1 MRVAPST
8 DSDEY
13 FSLISHGTKK
23 SMLQP
28 LYRYAEGRRDS
39 ELEQSIVRIIA
50 GVVLLSYFAYI
61 GKSRL
66 HSDIEFHL
74 DALIVI
80 AAFLAAAMSISLCI
94 VFWRGDVPSRRVTAI
109 VLDVGTLSYLFLI
122 GGSHAAPLYF
132 LYQWIIIGN
141 GFRFGKNYLFIS
153 LALSLIGFGWVIL
166 TVPYWLSEPGLSVGL
181 WVGTLMISIYFSTLV
196 GRLYK
201 VLDHA
206 EVANNAK
213 RQFICAVSH
222 ELRTPLNAI
231 IGMVDLMKSTKL
243 DREQKEMLD
252 CMTTTSQVMLSQ
264 IEDVLDFSKIE
275 AGKMSVENTR
285 FDLYQLV
292 QSILAIF
299 HYRIDPLAIDLFN
312 STACDVPFFVS
323 GDPHHLRQ
331 ILVNL
336 LGNSVKF
343 TEQGR
348 ITLCIRRKYQTATT
362 VRLKFSVKD
371 TGIGIP
377 LGAQSRIF
385 ESFTQAEETIARR
398 YGGTGLG
405 TTISKQ
411 LVELMGGEIGF
422 ESVQGQGSE
431 FWFELDFGIAS
442 AESAEKKVMGS
453 EPIRSMVIST
463 DPTTDMLL
471 TDLTK
476 HSSSPPLLAREFNE
490 ALAAIEQSILLGK
503 PIRLVFVQEKFSS
516 EQSESAYQ
524 QCLQA
529 KIFAIRDIAN
539 DLPITV
545 VLICD
550 NALRQAYVEEVAES
564 FGYATVLHLPY
575 EPEWLTHLLHAHAII
590 LSSDFPKKNRFVAAD
605 AEFPLAVS
613 NLAPKFD
620 DGAYKVLVAEDNPT
634 NRKVIQKILERA
646 GHHCT
651 LAKDGEDALDKI
663 EKKEFDAI
671 ILDMNMPGMTG
682 MDVARMYRLM
692 RGNLT
697 RAPIIMFSANVTT
710 EAREESIEA
719 GADEFLP
726 KPIQVN
732 LFLQTL
738 HDLVTEF
745 KLSGP
750 PEIDAASVTPK
761 SRLKLWHPDET
772 ILELQNLSDLEKV
785 SKDPKFLDDLILE
798 FITENKKLLQ
808 SLEVALY
815 QLDIDEVKVILHALK
830 GSGLS
835 IGAVSLKMMCK
846 RIEKL
851 NPFELEACS
860 SEILQELKMVFNEL
874 CEELEKYRKIRRQAV
889 VERD

>member
-1 MRVAPST
+1 
-8 DSDEY
+8 
-13 FSLISHGTKK
+13 
-23 SMLQP
+23 MLQP

-39 ELEQSIVRIIA
+39 ELEQSIVRIIV

-61 GKSRL
+61 GESRR

-80 AAFLAAAMSISLCI
+80 VAFLAVALSISLCI
-94 VFWRGDVPSRRVTAI
+94 DLWRGNVPTRRITAI

-141 GFRFGKNYLFIS
+141 GFRFGKKYLFIS

-166 TVPYWLSEPGLSVGL
+166 TVPYWVSEPGLSIGL
-181 WVGTLMISIYFSTLV
+181 WIGTLMISIYFSTLV

-231 IGMVDLMKSTKL
+231 IGMVDLMKSTKV
-243 DREQKEMLD
+243 DREQREMLD
-252 CMTTTSQVMLSQ
+252 CMTTTSQVMLAQ

-275 AGKMSVENTR
+275 AGKMSVENTT

-292 QSILAIF
+292 QSILDIF
-299 HYRIDPLAIDLFN
+299 RYRIDPLAIELLN
-312 STACDVPFFVS
+312 STACDVPYLLT

-343 TEQGR
+343 TEQGS
-348 ITLCIRRKYQTATT
+348 ITLCVRRKYQTESG

-377 LGAQSRIF
+377 LEAQSRIF
-385 ESFTQAEETIARR
+385 DSFTQAEETIARR
-398 YGGTGLG
+398 FGGTGLG

-422 ESVQGQGSE
+422 QSVQGQGSE
-431 FWFELDFGIAS
+431 FWFEIEFGLAS
-442 AESAEKKVMGS
+442 IDSLEKKALCS
-453 EPIRSMVIST
+453 AQIRSVIISA
-463 DPTTDMLL
+463 DQTTEV
-471 TDLTK
+471 
-476 HSSSPPLLAREFNE
+476 LLADLANYSSVPPVLASQFDE
-490 ALAAIEQSILLGK
+490 AAAAIEQSILLGK
-503 PIRLVFVQEKFSS
+503 PIRLIFAEEALSADFSLPTYQQHLRSRVLAIREVSNDMPVTLVLISRDGLRAGLIEDAAETAGFSS
-516 EQSESAYQ
+516 
-524 QCLQA
+524 
-529 KIFAIRDIAN
+529 
-539 DLPITV
+539 
-545 VLICD
+545 
-550 NALRQAYVEEVAES
+550 
-564 FGYATVLHLPY
+564 VLHLPY
-575 EPEWLTHLLHAHAII
+575 AMDSLNNLLHAHALV
-590 LSSDFPKKNRFVAAD
+590 LSSDVSKKYIPLTADTDFSLQAA
-605 AEFPLAVS
+605 
-613 NLAPKFD
+613 NLSPRID

-651 LAKDGEDALDKI
+651 LAKDGEEALDKI

-692 RGNLT
+692 RGNMT

-719 GADEFLP
+719 GADDFLP

-738 HDLVTEF
+738 QDLVTEF

-750 PEIDAASVTPK
+750 PENNTALSAPK
-761 SRLKLWHPDET
+761 SRLKLLFPAEKVLD
-772 ILELQNLSDLEKV
+772 LKNLSDLEKV
-785 SKDPKFLDDLILE
+785 SKDPKFLDDLIIE
-798 FITENKKLLQ
+798 FISENKKLLHA
-808 SLEVALY
+808 LETALHEMK
-815 QLDIDEVKVILHALK
+815 IDEVKEILHAVK
-830 GSGLS
+830 GSALS
-835 IGAVSLKMMCK
+835 VGAISLKMMCK

-851 NPFELEACS
+851 NPFEMEENAE
-860 SEILQELKMVFNEL
+860 EIFQEIKMAFNQL
-874 CEELEKYRKIRRQAV
+874 CEELEKYRKIRWQNMA
-889 VERD
+889 ERD

>member
-1 MRVAPST
+1 
-8 DSDEY
+8 
-13 FSLISHGTKK
+13 
-23 SMLQP
+23 MLQP

-39 ELEQSIVRIIA
+39 ELEQSVVRIVV
-50 GVVLLSYFAYI
+50 GVVLLSYFAYT
-61 GKSRL
+61 GSPNAYSDSR
-66 HSDIEFHL
+66 FHL
-74 DALIVI
+74 DILIVLAVFLG
-80 AAFLAAAMSISLCI
+80 AALSISICI
-94 VFWRGDVPSRRVTAI
+94 LFWRGDVPARRIAAI

-122 GGSHAAPLYF
+122 GGGHAAPLYF
-132 LYQWIIIGN
+132 LYQWIIIGY
-141 GFRFGKNYLFIS
+141 GFRFGKKYLFFS
-153 LALSLIGFGWVIL
+153 LTLSLIGFGWVIFS
-166 TVPYWLSEPGLSVGL
+166 VPYWIGEPGLSVGL

-201 VLDHA
+201 VLEHA

-231 IGMVDLMKSTKL
+231 IGMVDLMKSTKI

-275 AGKMSVENTR
+275 AGKMSINHTT

-292 QSILAIF
+292 QSTLDIF
-299 HYRIDPLAIDLFN
+299 RYRIDPLAIELMN
-312 STACDVPFFVS
+312 STACDVPYLVK

-348 ITLCIRRKYQTATT
+348 ISLC
-362 VRLKFSVKD
+362 VRLLFRTSDSVRLRFAVKD

-377 LGAQSRIF
+377 TEAQSRIF
-385 ESFTQAEETIARR
+385 DSFTQAEETTARR

-422 ESVQGQGSE
+422 QSVQGQGSE
-431 FWFELDFGIAS
+431 FWFELYFGLANL
-442 AESAEKKVMGS
+442 EDQEKKSLATIQV
-453 EPIRSMVIST
+453 RSIIISKEKNT
-463 DPTTDMLL
+463 DDLL
-471 TDLTK
+471 SYLTNHITNPPVVASDFEEATDL
-476 HSSSPPLLAREFNE
+476 
-490 ALAAIEQSILLGK
+490 IEQSILIGK
-503 PIRLVFVQEKFSS
+503 PIGLIFIQELS
-516 EQSESAYQ
+516 
-524 QCLQA
+524 
-529 KIFAIRDIAN
+529 
-539 DLPITV
+539 LPGVTM
-545 VLICD
+545 D
-550 NALRQAYVEEVAES
+550 EYEAALRQKVISIREVTKDIPVTLALISQSGSEAQLVEELAERVGFS
-564 FGYATVLHLPY
+564 VVLHLPFD
-575 EPEWLTHLLHAHAII
+575 LAHLNNILHAHFII
-590 LSSDFPKKNRFVAAD
+590 SSIDISKKITPYSGESDLPLSTTSLNVQ
-605 AEFPLAVS
+605 
-613 NLAPKFD
+613 FD
-620 DGAYKVLVAEDNPT
+620 DCTYRVLVAEDNPT

-692 RGNLT
+692 RRNMA
-697 RAPIIMFSANVTT
+697 RAPIIMFSANVTP
-710 EAREESIEA
+710 EAREESLEA

-732 LFLQTL
+732 SFLQTL
-738 HDLVTEF
+738 QELVTDF
-745 KLSGP
+745 KTSGP
-750 PEIDAASVTPK
+750 PENGAVIQKPK
-761 SRLKLWHPDET
+761 NRLKLLLPAEVTLD
-772 ILELQNLSDLEKV
+772 LQSLTDLENV

-798 FITENKKLLQ
+798 FISENRNLLR
-808 SLEVALY
+808 SLESALSEARV
-815 QLDIDEVKVILHALK
+815 DEIKEMLHTLK
-830 GSGLS
+830 GSALS

-846 RIEKL
+846 RVEKL
-851 NPFELEACS
+851 NIFEMEEYSA
-860 SEILQELKMVFNEL
+860 EISQEMKAVFSEL
-874 CEELEKYRKIRRQAV
+874 CEELEKYRQLRRQIV
-889 VERD
+889 TERN

>member
-1 MRVAPST
+1 
-8 DSDEY
+8 
-13 FSLISHGTKK
+13 
-23 SMLQP
+23 MLQP

-39 ELEQSIVRIIA
+39 ELEQSIVRIVV

-61 GKSRL
+61 GKYRQ

-80 AAFLAAAMSISLCI
+80 AAFLAVALSISLCI
-94 VFWRGDVPSRRVTAI
+94 VFWRGDVPIRRVTAI

-166 TVPYWLSEPGLSVGL
+166 TVPYWISEPGLSVGL

-231 IGMVDLMKSTKL
+231 IGMVDLMKSTQL

-292 QSILAIF
+292 QSILSIF
-299 HYRIDPLAIDLFN
+299 HYRIDPLAIDLLN
-312 STACDVPFFVS
+312 STACDVPCFIS

-336 LGNSVKF
+336 IGNSVKF

-348 ITLCIRRKYQTATT
+348 ITLCVRRKYQTSTT

-377 LGAQSRIF
+377 LDAQSRIF

-431 FWFELDFGIAS
+431 FWFELDFGVAGNDS
-442 AESAEKKVMGS
+442 VEKKAIES
-453 EPIRSMVIST
+453 EPIRSMIISA
-463 DPTTDMLL
+463 DLKIDILL
-471 TDLTK
+471 NDLTK
-476 HSSSPPLLAREFNE
+476 HSSIPPLLASDFNE
-490 ALAAIEQSILLGK
+490 GLAAIEQSILLGK
-503 PIRLVFVQEKFSS
+503 PIRLIFIHEKFISDLS
-516 EQSESAYQ
+516 EATFQ
-524 QCLQA
+524 QCLQSR
-529 KIFAIRDIAN
+529 ILAIRDIAN
-539 DLPITV
+539 NLSLTI
-545 VLICD
+545 VLVAD
-550 NALRQAYVEEVAES
+550 NYLRQVYAEEVAETVGFS
-564 FGYATVLHLPY
+564 TVLHFPY
-575 EPEWLTHLLHAHAII
+575 ESEWLTNLLHAHAII
-590 LSSDFPKKNRFVAAD
+590 LSNDFPKKNMLATDSEFSVSVA
-605 AEFPLAVS
+605 

-738 HDLVTEF
+738 QDLVTQF

-750 PEIDAASVTPK
+750 PQTEEVSLVPK
-761 SRLKLWHPDET
+761 NRLKLWRPYEAV
-772 ILELQNLSDLEKV
+772 LELQNLSDLEKV
-785 SKDPKFLDDLILE
+785 SKDPKFLDDLIIE
-798 FITENKKLLQ
+798 FITENKKLLG
-808 SLEVALY
+808 SLEVALCE
-815 QLDIDEVKVILHALK
+815 LRIDEVKVILHAVK
-830 GSGLS
+830 GSALS
-835 IGAVSLKMMCK
+835 IGAVSLKLMCK

-851 NPFELEACS
+851 NPFEMEACS
-860 SEILQELKMVFNEL
+860 NEILQELRTVFNEL
-874 CEELEKYRKIRRQAV
+874 CEELEKYRKIRRQTV

>member
-1 MRVAPST
+1 M
-8 DSDEY
+8 
-13 FSLISHGTKK
+13 F
-23 SMLQP
+23 QP

-39 ELEQSIVRIIA
+39 ELEQSIVRIIV
-50 GVVLLSYFAYI
+50 GVVLLSYFSYI

-74 DALIVI
+74 DVLIVI
-80 AAFLAAAMSISLCI
+80 AAFLAVALSISLCI
-94 VFWRGDVPSRRVTAI
+94 VFWRGNVPIRRITAI

-166 TVPYWLSEPGLSVGL
+166 TVPYWISEPGLSVGL

-231 IGMVDLMKSTKL
+231 IGMVDLMKSTQL

-292 QSILAIF
+292 QSILSIF

-312 STACDVPFFVS
+312 STACDVPCFIS

-336 LGNSVKF
+336 IGNSVKF

-348 ITLCIRRKYQTATT
+348 ITLCVRRKYQTSTT

-377 LGAQSRIF
+377 LEAQSRIF

-431 FWFELDFGIAS
+431 FWFELDFGIAGNDS
-442 AESAEKKVMGS
+442 IEKKTMGS
-453 EPIRSMVIST
+453 EPIRSMIISADLKT
-463 DPTTDMLL
+463 DILL
-471 TDLTK
+471 SDLAN
-476 HSSSPPLLAREFNE
+476 HISIPPLLASDFNE

-503 PIRLVFVQEKFSS
+503 PIRLIFIYEKFRSDW
-516 EQSESAYQ
+516 SESTYQ
-524 QCLQA
+524 QCLQSRILA
-529 KIFAIRDIAN
+529 VRDIAN
-539 DLPITV
+539 DLPLTV
-545 VLICD
+545 VLVAD
-550 NALRQAYVEEVAES
+550 NYLRQVYAEEVAETVGFS
-564 FGYATVLHLPY
+564 TVLHLPY
-575 EPEWLTHLLHAHAII
+575 EPEWLTNLLHAHAII
-590 LSSDFPKKNRFVAAD
+590 LSNDFPKKNMLVVAD
-605 AEFPLAVS
+605 TEFSLPVA
-613 NLAPKFD
+613 NLTPKFD

-750 PEIDAASVTPK
+750 PQIEAVSVVPK
-761 SRLKLWHPDET
+761 SRLKLWHPSEAV
-772 ILELQNLSDLEKV
+772 LELQNLSDLEKV
-785 SKDPKFLDDLILE
+785 SKDPKFLDDLIIE

-815 QLDIDEVKVILHALK
+815 ELKIDEVKVILHAVK
-830 GSGLS
+830 GSALS
-835 IGAVSLKMMCK
+835 IGAVSLKLMCK

-851 NPFELEACS
+851 NPFEMEAYS
-860 SEILQELKMVFNEL
+860 NEILQELRMVFNEL
-874 CEELEKYRKIRRQAV
+874 CEELEKYRKIRRQNLV
-889 VERD
+889 DRD

>member
-1 MRVAPST
+1 MTGPDVRHLIYIVPSA
-8 DSDEY
+8 
-13 FSLISHGTKK
+13 H
-23 SMLQP
+23 MLQP
-28 LYRYAEGRRDS
+28 LYRYAEGPRDS
-39 ELEQSIVRIIA
+39 ELEQSIVRIVV

-61 GKSRL
+61 DSSHL
-66 HSDIEFHL
+66 YSDIEFHL
-74 DALIVI
+74 DILVVI
-80 AAFLAAAMSISLCI
+80 AVFLVIALSISICI
-94 VFWRGDVPSRRVTAI
+94 VFWRGDVPIRRIAAI
-109 VLDVGTLSYLFLI
+109 VLDAGTLSYLFLI

-132 LYQWIIIGN
+132 LYQWIIIGY
-141 GFRFGKNYLFIS
+141 GFRFGKKYLFIA

-166 TVPYWLSEPGLSVGL
+166 SVPYWISEPGLSIGL
-181 WVGTLMISIYFSTLV
+181 WVGTLLISIYFSTLV

-201 VLDHA
+201 VLEHA

-231 IGMVDLMKSTKL
+231 IGMVDLMKSTEI

-275 AGKMSVENTR
+275 AGKMSVTNTT

-292 QSILAIF
+292 QSILDIF
-299 HYRIDPLAIDLFN
+299 RYRIDPLAIELLN
-312 STACDVPFFVS
+312 STASDVPYFIK

-348 ITLCIRRKYQTATT
+348 ITLC
-362 VRLKFSVKD
+362 VRLLHKTTEAVRLRFAVKD

-377 LGAQSRIF
+377 QEAQSRIF
-385 ESFTQAEETIARR
+385 DSFTQAEETTARR

-422 ESVQGQGSE
+422 HSIQGQGSE
-431 FWFELDFGIAS
+431 FWFELEFGIADNEEQDQKILNASQLKSIIIS
-442 AESAEKKVMGS
+442 ANPK
-453 EPIRSMVIST
+453 T
-463 DPTTDMLL
+463 DELL
-471 TDLTK
+471 DHL
-476 HSSSPPLLAREFNE
+476 SNCSNNPPLLATDFDE
-490 ALAAIEQSILLGK
+490 AKAVIEQSILMGK
-503 PIRLVFVQEKFSS
+503 SIRLVFIHEPLSEKSTLQELENSLRS
-516 EQSESAYQ
+516 RVLSLREVTNDMLMTLVLLCE
-524 QCLQA
+524 
-529 KIFAIRDIAN
+529 N
-539 DLPITV
+539 DL
-545 VLICD
+545 
-550 NALRQAYVEEVAES
+550 EEKLLEDVAERVGFS
-564 FGYATVLHLPY
+564 AILNLPCK
-575 EPEWLTHLLHAHAII
+575 LISLKNILHAHSII
-590 LSSDFPKKNRFVAAD
+590 LSSETPKKIISTSSEKD
-605 AEFPLAVS
+605 ARLPIS
-613 NLAPKFD
+613 NLDTKFD
-620 DGAYKVLVAEDNPT
+620 DSSYRVLVAEDNPT
-634 NRKVIQKILERA
+634 NRKVIQKILDRA

-663 EKKEFDAI
+663 EKREFDAI

-692 RGNLT
+692 RGNMM

-732 LFLQTL
+732 SFLQTL
-738 HDLVTEF
+738 DRLVNDF

-750 PEIDAASVTPK
+750 PENSATAVMPK
-761 SRLKLWHPDET
+761 SRLRL
-772 ILELQNLSDLEKV
+772 LQPTEKVLNLQSLKDLEKV
-785 SKDPKFLDDLILE
+785 SKDPRFLDDLILE
-798 FITENKKLLQ
+798 YVTENRKLLC
-808 SLEVALY
+808 SLEIALAEVRV
-815 QLDIDEVKVILHALK
+815 DEIKEILHTIK
-830 GSGLS
+830 GSALS

-851 NPFELEACS
+851 SPFEMEEYS
-860 SEILQELKMVFNEL
+860 IEILQDMKMVFNAL
-874 CEELEKYRKIRRQAV
+874 CEELEIYRQARRQIV
-889 VERD
+889 TERD

>member
-1 MRVAPST
+1 
-8 DSDEY
+8 
-13 FSLISHGTKK
+13 
-23 SMLQP
+23 MLQP

-39 ELEQSIVRIIA
+39 ELEQSIVRIIV

-61 GKSRL
+61 GESRR

-80 AAFLAAAMSISLCI
+80 VAFLAVALSISLCI
-94 VFWRGDVPSRRVTAI
+94 VLWRGNVPTRRITAI

-141 GFRFGKNYLFIS
+141 GFRFGKKYLFIS

-166 TVPYWLSEPGLSVGL
+166 TVPYWVSEPGLSIGL
-181 WVGTLMISIYFSTLV
+181 WIGTLMISIYFSTLV

-231 IGMVDLMKSTKL
+231 IGMVDLMKSTKV

-252 CMTTTSQVMLSQ
+252 CMTTTSQVMLAQ

-275 AGKMSVENTR
+275 AGKMSVENTT

-292 QSILAIF
+292 QSILDIF
-299 HYRIDPLAIDLFN
+299 RYRIDPLAIELLN
-312 STACDVPFFVS
+312 STACDVPYLLT

-343 TEQGR
+343 TEQGS
-348 ITLCIRRKYQTATT
+348 ITLCVRRKYQTESG

-377 LGAQSRIF
+377 LEAQSRIF
-385 ESFTQAEETIARR
+385 DSFTQAEETIARR
-398 YGGTGLG
+398 FGGTGLG

-422 ESVQGQGSE
+422 QSVQGQGSE
-431 FWFELDFGIAS
+431 FWFEIEFGLAS
-442 AESAEKKVMGS
+442 IDSLEKKALCS
-453 EPIRSMVIST
+453 AQIRSVIISA
-463 DPTTDMLL
+463 DQTTEV
-471 TDLTK
+471 
-476 HSSSPPLLAREFNE
+476 LLADLANYSSVPPVLASQFDE
-490 ALAAIEQSILLGK
+490 AAAAIEQSILLGK
-503 PIRLVFVQEKFSS
+503 PIRLIFAEEALSADFSLPTYQQHLRSRVLAIREVSNDMPVTLVLISRDGLRAGLIEDAAEAAGFSS
-516 EQSESAYQ
+516 
-524 QCLQA
+524 
-529 KIFAIRDIAN
+529 
-539 DLPITV
+539 
-545 VLICD
+545 
-550 NALRQAYVEEVAES
+550 
-564 FGYATVLHLPY
+564 VLHLPY
-575 EPEWLTHLLHAHAII
+575 AMDSLNNLLHAHALV
-590 LSSDFPKKNRFVAAD
+590 LSSDVSKKYIPLTADTDFSLQAA
-605 AEFPLAVS
+605 
-613 NLAPKFD
+613 NLSPRID

-651 LAKDGEDALDKI
+651 LAKDGEEALDKI

-692 RGNLT
+692 RGNMT

-719 GADEFLP
+719 GADDFLP

-738 HDLVTEF
+738 QDLVTEF

-750 PEIDAASVTPK
+750 PENNTALSAPK
-761 SRLKLWHPDET
+761 SRLKLLFPAEKVLD
-772 ILELQNLSDLEKV
+772 LKNLSDLEKV
-785 SKDPKFLDDLILE
+785 SKDPKFLDDLIIE
-798 FITENKKLLQ
+798 FISENKKLLHA
-808 SLEVALY
+808 LETALHEMK
-815 QLDIDEVKVILHALK
+815 IDEVKEILHAVK
-830 GSGLS
+830 GSALS
-835 IGAVSLKMMCK
+835 VGAISLKMMCK

-851 NPFELEACS
+851 NPFEMEENAE
-860 SEILQELKMVFNEL
+860 EIFQEIKMAFNQL
-874 CEELEKYRKIRRQAV
+874 CEELEKYRKIRWQNMA
-889 VERD
+889 ERD

>member
-1 MRVAPST
+1 
-8 DSDEY
+8 
-13 FSLISHGTKK
+13 
-23 SMLQP
+23 MLQP

-39 ELEQSIVRIIA
+39 ELEQSIVRIVV

-61 GKSRL
+61 GKYRQ

-80 AAFLAAAMSISLCI
+80 AAFLAVALSISLCI
-94 VFWRGDVPSRRVTAI
+94 VFWRGDVPIRRVTAI

-166 TVPYWLSEPGLSVGL
+166 TVPYWISEPGLSVGL

-231 IGMVDLMKSTKL
+231 IGMVDLMKSTQL

-292 QSILAIF
+292 QSILSIF
-299 HYRIDPLAIDLFN
+299 HYRIDPLAIDLLN
-312 STACDVPFFVS
+312 STACDVPCFIS

-336 LGNSVKF
+336 IGNSVKF

-348 ITLCIRRKYQTATT
+348 ITLCVRRKYQTSTT

-377 LGAQSRIF
+377 LDAQSRIF

-431 FWFELDFGIAS
+431 FWFELDFGVAGNDS
-442 AESAEKKVMGS
+442 VEKKAIES
-453 EPIRSMVIST
+453 EPIRSMIISA
-463 DPTTDMLL
+463 DLKIDILL
-471 TDLTK
+471 NDLTK
-476 HSSSPPLLAREFNE
+476 HSSIPPLLASDFNE
-490 ALAAIEQSILLGK
+490 GLAAIEQSILLGK
-503 PIRLVFVQEKFSS
+503 PIRLIFIHEKFISDLS
-516 EQSESAYQ
+516 EATFQ
-524 QCLQA
+524 QCLQSR
-529 KIFAIRDIAN
+529 ILAIRDIAN
-539 DLPITV
+539 NLSLTI
-545 VLICD
+545 VLVAD
-550 NALRQAYVEEVAES
+550 NYLRQVYAEEVAETVGFS
-564 FGYATVLHLPY
+564 TVLHFPY
-575 EPEWLTHLLHAHAII
+575 ESEWLTNLLHAHAII
-590 LSSDFPKKNRFVAAD
+590 LSNDFPKKNMLATDSEFSVPVA
-605 AEFPLAVS
+605 

-646 GHHCT
+646 GHQCT

-738 HDLVTEF
+738 QDLVTQF

-750 PEIDAASVTPK
+750 PQTEEVSLVPK
-761 SRLKLWHPDET
+761 NRLKLWRPYEAV
-772 ILELQNLSDLEKV
+772 LELQNLSDLEKV
-785 SKDPKFLDDLILE
+785 SKDPKFLDDLIIE
-798 FITENKKLLQ
+798 FITENKKLLG
-808 SLEVALY
+808 SLEVALCE
-815 QLDIDEVKVILHALK
+815 LRIDEVKVILHAVK
-830 GSGLS
+830 GSALS
-835 IGAVSLKMMCK
+835 IGAVSLKLMCK

-851 NPFELEACS
+851 NPFEMEACS
-860 SEILQELKMVFNEL
+860 NEILQELRTVFNEL
-874 CEELEKYRKIRRQAV
+874 CEELEKYRKIRRQTV

>member
-1 MRVAPST
+1 
-8 DSDEY
+8 
-13 FSLISHGTKK
+13 
-23 SMLQP
+23 MLLP

-39 ELEQSIVRIIA
+39 ELEQSIVRIIV

-61 GKSRL
+61 GESRL

-80 AAFLAAAMSISLCI
+80 GAFLAVALSISLCI
-94 VFWRGDVPSRRVTAI
+94 VFWRGDVPIRRVTAI

-166 TVPYWLSEPGLSVGL
+166 TVPYWISEPGLSVGL
-181 WVGTLMISIYFSTLV
+181 WIGTLMISIYFSTLV

-231 IGMVDLMKSTKL
+231 IGMVDLMKSTKV

-285 FDLYQLV
+285 FDLYRLV
-292 QSILAIF
+292 QSILGIF
-299 HYRIDPLAIDLFN
+299 HYRIDPLAIELLN
-312 STACDVPFFVS
+312 STACDVPCFLH

-348 ITLCIRRKYQTATT
+348 ITLCVRRKYQTATT

-377 LGAQSRIF
+377 QEAQSRIF
-385 ESFTQAEETIARR
+385 DSFTQAEETIARR

-422 ESVQGQGSE
+422 HSVQGQGSE
-431 FWFELDFGIAS
+431 FWFELDFDIAPIDIL
-442 AESAEKKVMGS
+442 EKKAMGS
-453 EPIRSMVIST
+453 APIRSMIISG
-463 DPTTDMLL
+463 DPKAEILL
-471 TDLTK
+471 TDLTN
-476 HSSSPPLLAREFNE
+476 HSSIPPVLACDFDE

-503 PIRLVFVQEKFSS
+503 PIRLIFIHEKFPSNFS
-516 EQSESAYQ
+516 DSDYQ
-524 QCLQA
+524 QRLQSRVL
-529 KIFAIRDIAN
+529 AIRDVAN
-539 DLPITV
+539 DLPVTL
-545 VLICD
+545 VLMSENDIQK
-550 NALRQAYVEEVAES
+550 AFVEEAAES
-564 FGYATVLHLPY
+564 IGFSAVLHLPY
-575 EPEWLTHLLHAHAII
+575 ESEWLTNLLHAHAII
-590 LSSDFPKKNRFVAAD
+590 LSSDFPKKNMVIAAD
-605 AEFPLAVS
+605 AELALPVA

-620 DGAYKVLVAEDNPT
+620 DSAYKVLVAEDNPT

-692 RGNLT
+692 RGNMT
-697 RAPIIMFSANVTT
+697 RAPIIMFSANVTP

-738 HDLVTEF
+738 QDLVMEF

-750 PEIDAASVTPK
+750 PEIGSATVTPK
-761 SRLKLWHPDET
+761 SRLKLWHPSET
-772 ILELQNLSDLEKV
+772 VLELQNLSDLEKV

-798 FITENKKLLQ
+798 FITENKRLLQ
-808 SLEVALY
+808 SLEIALRE
-815 QLDIDEVKVILHALK
+815 LKIDEVKEILHAIK
-830 GSGLS
+830 GSALS
-835 IGAVSLKMMCK
+835 IGAISLKLMCK

-851 NPFELEACS
+851 NPLEMEACS
-860 SEILQELKMVFNEL
+860 NEILQELRVVFSKL
-874 CEELEKYRKIRRQAV
+874 CEELEKYRKMRRQDS

>member
-1 MRVAPST
+1 
-8 DSDEY
+8 
-13 FSLISHGTKK
+13 
-23 SMLQP
+23 MLQP
-28 LYRYAEGRRDS
+28 LYRYAESRRDS
-39 ELEQSIVRIIA
+39 ELEQSVVRIIV

-61 GKSRL
+61 GESRK

-80 AAFLAAAMSISLCI
+80 AAFLAVALSISLCI
-94 VFWRGDVPSRRVTAI
+94 VIWRGNVPVRRIAAI

-141 GFRFGKNYLFIS
+141 GFRFGKKYLFIS
-153 LALSLIGFGWVIL
+153 LGLSLIGFGWVIL
-166 TVPYWLSEPGLSVGL
+166 TVPYWVSEPGLSVGL
-181 WVGTLMISIYFSTLV
+181 WIGTLMISIYFSTLV

-206 EVANNAK
+206 EVANIAK

-231 IGMVDLMKSTKL
+231 IGMVDLMKSTQV
-243 DREQKEMLD
+243 DREQREMLE

-275 AGKMSVENTR
+275 AGKMSVENTS
-285 FDLYQLV
+285 FDLYRLV
-292 QSILAIF
+292 QGILDIF
-299 HYRIDPLAIDLFN
+299 RYRIDPLAIELLN
-312 STACDVPFFVS
+312 CTACDVPYLIN

-343 TEQGR
+343 TEQGSIALSVRR
-348 ITLCIRRKYQTATT
+348 IYQTETI
-362 VRLKFSVKD
+362 VRLRFSVKD

-377 LGAQSRIF
+377 TEAQSRIF
-385 ESFTQAEETIARR
+385 DSFTQAEETIARR

-411 LVELMGGEIGF
+411 LVELMGGKIGF
-422 ESVQGQGSE
+422 HSVQGQGSE
-431 FWFELDFGIAS
+431 FWFELDFGLGA
-442 AESAEKKVMGS
+442 ADAHEKKTATQV
-453 EPIRSMVIST
+453 RSIIIST
-463 DPTTDMLL
+463 EPDRQALL
-471 TDLTK
+471 SELASYT
-476 HSSSPPLLAREFNE
+476 SIPPALASDFNE
-490 ALAAIEQSILLGK
+490 AEAVIEQSILLGK
-503 PIRLVFVQEKFSS
+503 PVRLIFIEAAPLSD
-516 EQSESAYQ
+516 ESAIV
-524 QCLQA
+524 CREALRE
-529 KIFAIRDIAN
+529 KVVAIREVMN
-539 DLPITV
+539 DLAATFVLV
-545 VLICD
+545 VRSGTHD
-550 NALRQAYVEEVAES
+550 DAVREVAES
-564 FGYATVLHLPY
+564 IGFSTVLFRPY
-575 EPEWLTHLLHAHAII
+575 SPELLSNIVHANSII
-590 LSSDFPKKNRFVAAD
+590 VASNSVKKYTPQII
-605 AEFPLAVS
+605 ES
-613 NLAPKFD
+613 NASLQASHIVPKFD

-646 GHHCT
+646 GHQCT

-692 RGNLT
+692 RGTMN
-697 RAPIIMFSANVTT
+697 RAPIIMFSANVTP
-710 EAREESIEA
+710 EAREESMEA

-745 KLSGP
+745 KTSGP
-750 PEIDAASVTPK
+750 PERGSASKTPK
-761 SRLKLWHPDET
+761 NRLRLLNSDEA
-772 ILELQNLSDLEKV
+772 ILELKNLSDLEKV
-785 SKDPKFLDDLILE
+785 SKDQKFLDDLILE
-798 FITENKKLLQ
+798 FITENKKLIDA
-808 SLEVALY
+808 LESALRA
-815 QLDIDEVKVILHALK
+815 LRIDDVKEILHAIK
-830 GSGLS
+830 GSALS
-835 IGAVSLKMMCK
+835 IGAVSLKLICK
-846 RIEKL
+846 RIEQL
-851 NPFELEACS
+851 NPYEMEECS
-860 SEILQELKMVFNEL
+860 NEILQELKMVFNEL
-874 CEELEKYRKIRRQAV
+874 CEELEKYRKNRRQAI